1 MCSAQHYLSYCCQH
15 AYLCKGTYAE
25 PDQEAICIAA
35 LEQEMKGLQEERA
48 KAAKLRQQLEQA
60 AARLE
65 QDQASWTK
73 RKASALWVQFPW
85 AHKAL
90 PCDASRNA

>member
-1 MCSAQHYLSYCCQH
+1 MCLTYVGLWLCSSQLGQSHWCQCCHLCESAC
-15 AYLCKGTYAE
+15 AE
-25 PDQEAICIAA
+25 PDPEASCIAA

-48 KAAKLRQQLEQA
+48 KVAKLRQQLEQA

-73 RKASALWVQFPW
+73 RKASDPYVQ
-85 AHKAL
+85 L
-90 PCDASRNA
+90 L